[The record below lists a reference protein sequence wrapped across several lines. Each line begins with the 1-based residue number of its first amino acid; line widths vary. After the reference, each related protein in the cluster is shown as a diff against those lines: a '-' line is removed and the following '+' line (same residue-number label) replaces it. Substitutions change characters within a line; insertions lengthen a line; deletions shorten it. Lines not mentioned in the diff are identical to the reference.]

1 MKYSEYYKIKE
12 SQLSERDILLFKE
25 MSLQID
31 APNYSDLTDNF
42 FKPEYVEQH
51 LKHAKFLEKRTFLG
65 TEFSIYKWF
74 SYLLFISEEGYMAA
88 RIEFEKHSKGITMT
102 SIEVARP
109 YKGLMREIFL
119 NYLLPKYKT
128 IESDTVQ
135 TVNAFLFY
143 KKLAIES
150 LVDKNFTMYIKHG
163 NSLTQITDPGQM
175 EKTYGKK
182 SEYAEYSYVLK
193 IT

>member
-1 MKYSEYYKIKE
+1 
-12 SQLSERDILLFKE
+12 
-25 MSLQID
+25 MS
-31 APNYSDLTDNF
+31 
-42 FKPEYVEQH
+42 
-51 LKHAKFLEKRTFLG
+51 
-65 TEFSIYKWF
+65 
-74 SYLLFISEEGYMAA
+74 
-88 RIEFEKHSKGITMT
+88 

-128 IESDTVQ
+128 IESDTIQ

-150 LVDKNFTMYIKHG
+150 IVNKNFSMYIKYD
-163 NSLTQITDPGQM
+163 NNMTEITDPSQM
-175 EKTYGKK
+175 DKTYGKK

>member
-31 APNYSDLTDNF
+31 APNYSDLSDNF
-42 FKPEYVEQH
+42 FKSEYVEEH
-51 LKHAKFLEKRTFLG
+51 LKHAKFLEKRTLLG

-74 SYLLFISEEGYMAA
+74 SYLLFISAEGYMAA

-163 NSLTQITDPGQM
+163 NSLIQITDPGQM